1 MKLSRV
7 VAARLTAAALLLSIP
22 CAVAA
27 QNAPR
32 LSKAQRALLEA
43 VVAAVDQAQATGVVT
58 PATWQSHVLRASD
71 GSHYVAL
78 RATALDVPVPNGG
91 AMLYVRLAA
100 RRSDEPRAAA
110 ERSAVMEWLQGQR
123 GDPLPMRAARS
134 TTVNAGEMPIGSS
147 VICSTY

>member
-7 VAARLTAAALLLSIP
+7 VAARLIVAALLLFLS
-22 CAVAA
+22 CDATA
-27 QNAPR
+27 QNAPK

-43 VVAAVDQAQATGVVT
+43 LVTAVDQAQASGVAA

-78 RATALDVPVPNGG
+78 RATVLDVPVPVGG

-110 ERSAVMEWLQGQR
+110 ERSAVKEWLDR
-123 GDPLPMRAARS
+123 K
-134 TTVNAGEMPIGSS
+134 S
-147 VICSTY
+147 VV